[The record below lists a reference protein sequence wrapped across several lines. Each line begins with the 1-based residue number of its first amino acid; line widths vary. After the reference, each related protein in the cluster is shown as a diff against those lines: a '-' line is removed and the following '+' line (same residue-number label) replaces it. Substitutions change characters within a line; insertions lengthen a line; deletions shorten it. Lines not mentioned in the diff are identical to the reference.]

1 MKKLI
6 GILLIIGL
14 CSLSIPTLV
23 SALAEGY
30 TSTDYQA
37 ITEPTIDGKWTTT
50 DEWDDAA
57 PPENLG
63 TDFVWREKWTYP
75 DDIYQ
80 HFLIEFFT
88 DSTNDAGDY
97 YEVIYDTSAD
107 GGTAPQADDIKVEWK
122 GHSSSGLKIYKGSG
136 SAWTEY
142 SGVPAGSVVGSDTLT
157 TSPLN
162 SNQHWVFEL
171 TILKTGD
178 FDITGSTYQPGIR
191 VAVYDA
197 SNSAAG
203 VKAWPA
209 SSTNAPDS
217 WGLEFGTMDNIPE
230 SLTIVAVVVLSSFAV
245 IAGAYFLRKRPT
257 GNHRAVNTGLSHK
270 SF

>member
-1 MKKLI
+1 MKKLL

-14 CSLSIPTLV
+14 FSLSLPTLV

-30 TSTDYQA
+30 TSTDYLA
-37 ITEPTIDGKWTTT
+37 ITTPTDDGKWTAA
-50 DEWDDAA
+50 DEWVDAA
-57 PPENLG
+57 PPDNLG
-63 TDFVWREKWTYP
+63 TAFVWREKWTYP

-88 DSTNDAGDY
+88 DSTNDTEDY
-97 YEVIYDTSAD
+97 YQICYDTSVD
-107 GGTAPQADDIKVEWK
+107 GGTAPQTDDVKVEWK
-122 GHSSSGLKIYKGSG
+122 GHSASGLKVYKGTGSG
-136 SAWTEY
+136 WTQYTELA
-142 SGVPAGSVVGSDTLT
+142 AGAVVGADTLT

-171 TILKTGD
+171 TILKTGI
-178 FDITGSTYQPGIR
+178 FDISGSGYTPGIQ

-203 VKAWPA
+203 VQAWPA

-217 WGLEFGTMDNIPE
+217 WGQELGTMDNIPE

-245 IAGAYFLRKRPT
+245 IAGAYFLRKRSI
-257 GNHRAVNTGLSHK
+257 GNHRAVNTSLSHK

>member
-1 MKKLI
+1 MKKLL

-14 CSLSIPTLV
+14 CSLSLPTLV

-37 ITEPTIDGKWTTT
+37 LTTPTMDGKWTTT
-50 DEWDDAA
+50 NEWVDAA
-57 PPENLG
+57 PPTNLG

-75 DDIYQ
+75 SDIYQ
-80 HFLIEFFT
+80 HFIIEFFT
-88 DSTNDAGDY
+88 DSTNDAEDY
-97 YEVIYDTSAD
+97 YEICYDTSAD
-107 GGTAPQADDIKVEWK
+107 GGTAPQADDVKVEWK
-122 GHSSSGLKIYKGSG
+122 GHSASGLKVYKGNGSG
-136 SAWTEY
+136 WVQYTTLA
-142 SGVPAGSVVGSDTLT
+142 AGAVNGSDTLT

-171 TILKTGD
+171 TILKTD
-178 FDITGSTYQPGIR
+178 IFDISGSSYQPGLR

-209 SSTNAPDS
+209 ASTNAPS
-217 WGLEFGTMDNIPE
+217 TWGLEIGTMENIPE
-230 SLTIVAVVVLSSFAV
+230 SLAIVAVVVLSSFAV
-245 IAGAYFLRKRPT
+245 LAGAYVLRKRPF
-257 GNHRAVNTGLSHK
+257 GNHRAVNAGLS
-270 SF
+270 F